1 MPARRCA
8 ALILG
13 LAALIS
19 AHCSRGVFR
28 QYEYEE
34 EIYLKLDGSAEV
46 VVNTSIPALV
56 ALRGAAL
63 DVDPDQRVDRTKVR
77 AFFDSPAARVTS
89 VSRPWR
95 RSGRRFVQV
104 RLRTDDVRRLS
115 TASPFAWSSYRFAKQ
130 RNAVIYQ
137 QQIGRPSGGASPAS
151 NAWNGT
157 EIVAVRLHV
166 PSRITFHNA
175 TTRVVERG
183 NILSW
188 EQPLKERLGGRPLD
202 VQVRMEAESI
212 LARTLTIF
220 GISAAAALVLLASF
234 VLWFKRKGA
243 VQS

>member
-1 MPARRCA
+1 MPARRFA

-19 AHCSRGVFR
+19 AHCARGVFR

-46 VVNTSIPALV
+46 VVNASIPALV

-63 DVDPDQRVDRTKVR
+63 DLDPDQRVDRAKVR
-77 AFFDSPAARVTS
+77 AFFDSPAARVTF
-89 VSRPWR
+89 VSRAWR

-115 TASPFAWSSYRFAKQ
+115 SAPPFAWSSYRFAKQ
-130 RNAVIYQ
+130 GDAAIYQ
-137 QQIGRPSGGASPAS
+137 QQVGRAAGRASSAS
-151 NAWNGT
+151 NPWNGT

-188 EQPLKERLGGRPLD
+188 EQRLSERLGGRPID
-202 VQVRMEAESI
+202 VQVRMESESI

-220 GISAAAALVLLASF
+220 GISAAAALALLAAV